1 MLNTTGT
8 GTRWN
13 KKNDFRIVRR
23 DEKRV
28 LGFGSFLR
36 AEKLMNLYIT
46 DLGRTC
52 GGRGGGASVPGLGG
66 SRVCREDVTSCSTV
80 VRSLCFDWTFIDWI
94 TLERTPE
101 EGTQIFENFQ
111 SRRQGTSH
119 PEA

>member
-46 DLGRTC
+46 HLGRTWWW
-52 GGRGGGASVPGLGG
+52 GGEVVSGVPRVPPFRSPETSGSFCFTSASV
-66 SRVCREDVTSCSTV
+66 
-80 VRSLCFDWTFIDWI
+80 
-94 TLERTPE
+94 
-101 EGTQIFENFQ
+101 
-111 SRRQGTSH
+111 
-119 PEA
+119 EACLV

>member
-28 LGFGSFLR
+28 LGFGSFFLR

-46 DLGRTC
+46 HLAV
-52 GGRGGGASVPGLGG
+52 GGRDPLFPGTGPALYPVGWVG
-66 SRVCREDVTSCSTV
+66 ELSANS
-80 VRSLCFDWTFIDWI
+80 
-94 TLERTPE
+94 P
-101 EGTQIFENFQ
+101 
-111 SRRQGTSH
+111 
-119 PEA
+119 